1 MNFLSIKAVADALD
15 DRFRILS
22 KGQRTTLPRHRT
34 MRAAIDWSYDLLS
47 THEQRV
53 FERLSVF
60 AGDCTLATSAAVC
73 AGEDVAH
80 ADVFELLSS
89 LVDKSLIVADLEGI
103 EPRYRLLESFR
114 HYAREKLVTRGES
127 EVVAHRHALAY
138 FELAERLECAYDTE
152 SDEVWRVLAD
162 EELENWRAALR
173 WTLSERG
180 DVVLGQR
187 LVGELNVLW
196 RRAPLEGRHWI
207 TLALELVDQRTSAQ
221 VLARLSYA
229 EAFIAHQLREYKAEL
244 IASETAIAHYRAAG
258 DLVGIARAQSLAG
271 HALTY
276 LDQLDEAKALLA
288 QALVAARTAGNRQL
302 VAYILRCLADASA
315 AEGDIIAV
323 RRYSEEALQIL
334 QSMGATLAVARAQ
347 NDLSQYER
355 RAGNAELALSCARE
369 ALAAFQTANDVGLV
383 AEALDNVSECL
394 ISLARYDEAEE
405 CAREALDLARENQR
419 SVHACW
425 ALESLGTIAAMR
437 PQGVTEPAPRT
448 FARAA
453 QILGCVDAHLAALGS
468 GRGYPQEKE
477 YDRVLARL
485 RDVLGADAVAEL
497 MISGALMTLEQATNE
512 ALAI

>member
-1 MNFLSIKAVADALD
+1 MVK
-15 DRFRILS
+15 
-22 KGQRTTLPRHRT
+22 Q
-34 MRAAIDWSYDLLS
+34 
-47 THEQRV
+47 
-53 FERLSVF
+53 
-60 AGDCTLATSAAVC
+60 
-73 AGEDVAH
+73 
-80 ADVFELLSS
+80 
-89 LVDKSLIVADLEGI
+89 
-103 EPRYRLLESFR
+103 
-114 HYAREKLVTRGES
+114 
-127 EVVAHRHALAY
+127 EVIAHRHALACL
-138 FELAERLECAYDTE
+138 ELAEQLECAYDTE
-152 SDEVWRVLAD
+152 PDEVWRSLAD

-196 RRAPLEGRHWI
+196 RRAPLEGRHWVA
-207 TLALELVDQRTSAQ
+207 LALELVDPPTPMK

-229 EAFIAHQLREYKAEL
+229 EAFVAHQLREYKAEL
-244 IASETAIAHYRAAG
+244 TASETAIARYRAAG

-276 LDQLDEAKALLA
+276 LDRLDEAKSAVSTGTRSRPHSGQSPTRRLHTALP
-288 QALVAARTAGNRQL
+288 G
-302 VAYILRCLADASA
+302 RC
-315 AEGDIIAV
+315 ERRRGDIIAV
-323 RRYSEEALQIL
+323 RRYAEEALRIL

-369 ALAAFQTANDVGLV
+369 ALATFQTANDVGLV

-405 CAREALDLARENQR
+405 CAREALDLAREHQR